1 LNGSF
6 SRRIPIGA
14 AQSTKKHF
22 DIVSS
27 ERHNYFEPIQK
38 NFHRGRPERQ
48 TEDEMEH
55 RRRIV
60 VVGSANMDM
69 VIPLDRLPLLGETI
83 AGGDMALFPG
93 GKGANQACAAG
104 KLGGL
109 VSFIGQVGSDPFG
122 AALVASLNTA
132 GVETSDVGVSGG
144 TTGCASIYVLPGGEN
159 SIVISPGANATLD
172 PDAALSRLEKL
183 DAVGYVLLQLEIPM
197 ETVEAVAEWARAHG
211 SITILDPAPAR
222 PLSPALLRNI
232 DFLTPNQSEAAALLG
247 EPRGEIRDF
256 AEAEEAAAGLLAL
269 GPAAIVMKLGAMGCL
284 LATRG
289 MLKRIEGL
297 PVAAI
302 DTTAAGDA
310 FNGAFAIALAEGKE
324 PVDAAEFA
332 NAVAALSVGKIGA
345 QASLPWREEVSRFL
359 DPSVAV
365 GTGA

>member
-1 LNGSF
+1 
-6 SRRIPIGA
+6 
-14 AQSTKKHF
+14 
-22 DIVSS
+22 
-27 ERHNYFEPIQK
+27 
-38 NFHRGRPERQ
+38 
-48 TEDEMEH
+48 MEH

-132 GVETSDVGVSGG
+132 GVETSDAGVSGG

-172 PDAALSRLEKL
+172 PGAALSRLEKL

-197 ETVEAVAEWARAHG
+197 ETVEAVAGWARSHG
-211 SITILDPAPAR
+211 AITILDPAPAR

-232 DFLTPNQSEAAALLG
+232 DFLTPNQSEAVALLG
-247 EPRGEIRDF
+247 KPSGEICDF
-256 AEAEEAAAGLLAL
+256 AEAGEAAAGLLAL
-269 GPAAIVMKLGAMGCL
+269 GPTAIVMKLGAMGCL
-284 LATRG
+284 LATGR

-310 FNGAFAIALAEGKE
+310 FNGGFAVALAEGKE
-324 PVDAAEFA
+324 PADAADFA
-332 NAVAALSVGKIGA
+332 NAVAALSVSKIGA

-359 DPSVAV
+359 DTSVAV
-365 GTGA
+365 RTGA